1 MALISDPVSAVLS
14 IGSQIIDRL
23 WPDPT
28 QAAQAKLELYKAQ
41 QAGVFKEQEQIF
53 ELAKGQIDV
62 NKVEASNSSFFVAG
76 WRPAVGWTC
85 VAGLGYSFFGLP
97 ILSWASVNFGFTV
110 PPELDMGTLL
120 TLLLGMLGLGG
131 LRTKEKIEGVAR

>member
-1 MALISDPVSAVLS
+1 MAIDPVTAVLD
-14 IGSQIIDRL
+14 IGGKLIDRL

-97 ILSWASVNFGFTV
+97 ILSWASTIWHIPI
-110 PPELDMGTLL
+110 PPELDMGTLI
-120 TLLLGMLGLGG
+120 TLLGGMLGLGG
-131 LRTKEKIEGVAR
+131 LRTAEKMKGVAR

>member
-1 MALISDPVSAVLS
+1 MAIDPVTAVLD
-14 IGSQIIDRL
+14 IGGKLIDRL
-23 WPDPT
+23 WPNPAERD
-28 QAAQAKLELYKAQ
+28 AAKLALYKAQ
-41 QAGVFKEQEQIF
+41 QEGQFKEQEQVF
-53 ELAKGQIDV
+53 QLAKAQIEV
-62 NKVEASNSSFFVAG
+62 NKEEAASTSLFVSG

-97 ILSWASVNFGFTV
+97 ILSWGSLNFGWVT
-110 PPELDMGTLL
+110 PPPLDMGTLL

>member
-1 MALISDPVSAVLS
+1 MSLDPVTAVLD
-14 IGSQIIDRL
+14 IGGKLIDRL
-23 WPDPT
+23 WPNPAERD
-28 QAAQAKLELYKAQ
+28 AAKLALYKAQ
-41 QAGVFKEQEQIF
+41 QEGQFKEQEQIF
-53 ELAKGQIDV
+53 ELAKGQIEV
-62 NKVEASNSSFFVAG
+62 NKVEAASSSFFVAG

-97 ILSWASVNFGFTV
+97 ILSWGSMNFGWV
-110 PPELDMGTLL
+110 IPPALDMGTLL

>member
-1 MALISDPVSAVLS
+1 MALDPVTAVLD
-14 IGSQIIDRL
+14 IGGKLIDRL

-85 VAGLGYSFFGLP
+85 VAGLGYSFFGFP
-97 ILSWASVNFGFTV
+97 ILSWASVNFGFTA
-110 PPELDMGTLL
+110 PPALDMGTLL

>member
-1 MALISDPVSAVLS
+1 MAIDPVTAVLD
-14 IGSQIIDRL
+14 IGSKLIDRL
-23 WPDPT
+23 WPNPAERD
-28 QAAQAKLELYKAQ
+28 AAKLALYKAQ
-41 QAGVFKEQEQIF
+41 QEGEFKEQEQVF
-53 ELAKGQIDV
+53 QLAKAQIEV
-62 NKVEASNSSFFVAG
+62 NKEEAASTSLFVSG

-97 ILSWASVNFGFTV
+97 LLSWGSTNFGWV
-110 PPELDMGTLL
+110 IPPALDMSTLL

>member
-1 MALISDPVSAVLS
+1 MALDPVTAVLS
-14 IGSQIIDRL
+14 IGSQLIDRL
-23 WPDPT
+23 WPNPAERD
-28 QAAQAKLELYKAQ
+28 AAKLALYKAQ
-41 QAGVFKEQEQIF
+41 QEGQFKEQEQIF

-62 NKVEASNSSFFVAG
+62 NKIEAASTSFFVAG

-97 ILSWASVNFGFTV
+97 ILSWGSVNFGWV
-110 PPELDMGTLL
+110 IPPALDMGTLL